1 MAAAAFNLLTILTFI
16 ASKLDKIPQA
26 LQLLNALIALFSGEI
41 EKVAPEGGL
50 EVVELSPEESAKVE
64 VITQAISTDG
74 TQAVLDLSGLRKLVA
89 FFNKAKDSPL
99 GKILAA
105 LFGIAI

>member
-16 ASKLDKIPQA
+16 TKFSGKIPQA
-26 LQLLNALIALFSGEI
+26 LQLINALIALFSGEI
-41 EKVAPEGGL
+41 EAAAPEGGL
-50 EVVELSPEESAKVE
+50 QLTELTPQESALVQQ
-64 VITQAISTDG
+64 ITDATSAGG
-74 TQAVLDLSGLRKLVA
+74 TQAMFDLSKLRQLVA

-99 GKILAA
+99 GKILTA